1 MAKTFV
7 CVSARNY
14 HGTSNYI
21 DAFVCFVLTIALVSP
36 PSLPLLF
43 PSLYSPRVVHR
54 CCCLLPTSLPPL
66 LRYLYYRRTTHPRG
80 YHPSS
85 PAFSHEPTNEQTAKR
100 CQCFPQAVRA
110 AKAVPT
116 AMPMAVA
123 VTAIVVVVVVVCLA
137 SGPAVCGLSSHL
149 PLRRPPTA
157 ATRVAMAAAAAVWA
171 VWVVRVAGAEGGA
184 GGGPPSLRST
194 NCTDRSM
201 AWMPPPLPSRPPL
214 RVPAPLQLNCLA
226 FPQRR

>member
-1 MAKTFV
+1 
-7 CVSARNY
+7 
-14 HGTSNYI
+14 
-21 DAFVCFVLTIALVSP
+21 LTIALVSP

-149 PLRRPPTA
+149 PLRRPPTV